1 VSNAVKIEQ
10 LLDFCSK
17 DVFEILKSNPKKS
30 SDLLSEDGPF
40 SNEFIELAEWTFN
53 EREDVLRLIVGAA
66 SFSDLMSILLS
77 SLGADG
83 EFEDD
88 EMVEAAEL
96 VANSSDRYFW
106 LKEYKKFGGMMTADK
121 FIKFFQHWRKD
132 EWWLGGN
139 IEEGAVPL
147 PFRNFVFLACFVSQ
161 SVEPFQNYAKCY
173 QLIAK
178 TILSQGGWNSEEKE
192 FYSKYVIEDREA
204 EEYISEVLSNM
215 NCLDD
220 EEEVDIEQLE
230 GKAKAPPKGSP
241 ESVLAEGLVELE
253 ALIGVGSV
261 KKEVSNLANF
271 LKIRQHRI
279 DQGMNVPSQSLHFV
293 FTGNPGTGKTTVARI
308 LAKILYGFG
317 VLKRPDVTECA
328 RASLVGG
335 YLGQTAIKTNE
346 VIDKSVNGV
355 LFVDEAYTLSQKNNG
370 LDDSYGKEAIDTL
383 LKRMEDDRAKL
394 VVIVAGYPELMN
406 QFLASNPGLQS
417 RFTRFI
423 NFEDYHVSD
432 MCRIFEGLAEANGYK
447 LSQEARANLAIF
459 FNYAYSGRAE
469 GFGNARFVR
478 NAFELTLGNN
488 ANRLAAMSS
497 ITRQALVTIEKED
510 IPFELAGNAKGPS
523 DISKSKWFVRCPKCE
538 KTRSVGIQFIG
549 QSVTCSCGS
558 KFKCPWWNLDD
569 KTVENIGRYQRH
581 DRLVDFLGLEANPKD
596 KNDSKGRND
605 E

>member
-1 VSNAVKIEQ
+1 MSNAVKIQQ

-17 DVFEILKSNPKKS
+17 DVFEILKSDPKKS
-30 SDLLSEDGPF
+30 LDLLSEDGPF
-40 SNEFIELAEWTFN
+40 NNEFIALAEWTFN
-53 EREDVLRLIVGAA
+53 EREDVLGLIIGAA
-66 SFSDLMSILLS
+66 GFSDLMSILLN
-77 SLGADG
+77 SLCADG

-96 VANSSDRYFW
+96 VANASDRYFW

-132 EWWLGGN
+132 EWSLGGN
-139 IEEGAVPL
+139 IEEGAVLL
-147 PFRNFVFLACFVSQ
+147 PFKNFVFLACIVSQ

-192 FYSKYVIEDREA
+192 FYSKYVIENREA
-204 EEYISEVLSNM
+204 EEYISEILSNM

-346 VIDKSVNGV
+346 VIDKSMNGV
-355 LFVDEAYTLSQKNNG
+355 LFIDEAYTLSQKNNG
-370 LDDSYGKEAIDTL
+370 FDDSYGKEAIDAL
-383 LKRMEDDRAKL
+383 LKRMEDDRDKL

-459 FNYAYSGRAE
+459 FNYAYSGRGE

-488 ANRLAAMSS
+488 ANRLAAMSNL
-497 ITRQALVTIEKED
+497 TRQALVTIEKED
-510 IPFELAGNAKGPS
+510 IPFELAGSAKGPS
-523 DISKSKWFVRCPKCE
+523 DVSKSKWFVKCSKCE

-549 QSVTCSCGS
+549 QLVTCSCGA

-569 KTVENIGRYQRH
+569 KTVEDIGRYQRH
-581 DRLVDFLGLEANPKD
+581 DRLEDFLGLEANPKD
-596 KNDSKGRND
+596 KNDSKGRSD

>member
-1 VSNAVKIEQ
+1 MSNANKIQQ
-10 LLDFCSK
+10 LLDFCSQ
-17 DVFEILKSNPKKS
+17 DVFEILKLDLARSL
-30 SDLLSEDGPF
+30 DLLVEDAPY
-40 SNEFIELAEWTFN
+40 SNGFTEFAKWTFG
-53 EREDVLRLIVGAA
+53 EGEDVLRLIVGA
-66 SFSDLMSILLS
+66 SGFSDLMSILLS
-77 SLGADG
+77 SMGADG
-83 EFEDD
+83 EFEHD
-88 EMVEAAEL
+88 EMSEAAEL
-96 VANSSDRYFW
+96 VANASDRYFW
-106 LKEYKKFGGMMTADK
+106 LKEYKKFSGMMTMDK
-121 FIKFFQHWRKD
+121 FIKFFHHWRKD

-139 IEEGAVPL
+139 IEEGAVHM
-147 PFRNFVFLACFVSQ
+147 PFRNFVFLACAVSQ

-178 TILSQGGWNSEEKE
+178 TILSQGGWSPEEKE
-192 FYSKYVIEDREA
+192 FYSQYVIGDREA
-204 EEYISEVLSNM
+204 EEYISEALSNM

-253 ALIGVGSV
+253 SLIGVGSV
-261 KKEVSNLANF
+261 KKEVSSLANF
-271 LKIRQHRI
+271 LKVRQHRI
-279 DQGMNVPSQSLHFV
+279 DQGMNVPNQSLHFV

-308 LAKILYGFG
+308 LAKILYGFC

-346 VIDKSVNGV
+346 VIDKAMNGV

-370 LDDSYGKEAIDTL
+370 FDDTYGKEAIDTM
-383 LKRMEDDRAKL
+383 LKRMEDDRDKL

-432 MCRIFEGLAEANGYK
+432 MCRIFEGLTEANGYK

-459 FNYAYSGRAE
+459 FNYAHSGRSE

-488 ANRLAAMSS
+488 ANRLAALSN

-523 DISKSKWFVRCPKCE
+523 DVSKSKWFVRCPKCE

-549 QSVTCSCGS
+549 QSVTCSCGA
-558 KFKCPWWNLDD
+558 KFICPWWNLDD
-569 KTVENIGRYQRH
+569 NTVEDIGRYQRH
-581 DRLVDFLGLEANPKD
+581 DRLEDFLGLEAKA
-596 KNDSKGRND
+596 KGKYDSKGRKD
-605 E
+605 D